1 MNTAF
6 YKGNMD
12 MEATKTGDMEK
23 MEKIA
28 SYLMNEYGYEDSCG
42 GDDSIILDHAYT
54 IAESKKHYKEAKEAT
69 FFSDQIV
76 PLQAYLINKKP

>member
-12 MEATKTGDMEK
+12 MEATKTGDMDK

-42 GDDSIILDHAYT
+42 DEDTIILDHGYT
-54 IAESKKHYKEAKEAT
+54 IKQSKEHYREAKEAT
-69 FFSDQIV
+69 
-76 PLQAYLINKKP
+76 K